1 MAVRSLGRVLVTLG
15 LAIALAGC
23 GAAGSVNAQLTSGTA
38 TASAAAP
45 QTGTV
50 VITRTVLVTS
60 TVFQTVSVGTIAVP
74 APTTSGTATTE
85 TTTAVTS
92 SAAAVTSTE
101 STATAHKTPTPEP
114 NSLPV
119 AGAANVTL
127 AFLAALEKDPSGTSS
142 LQYLSTRLKGVV
154 QSGHSVASIVGI
166 QNMYS
171 HYQAEAAVS
180 RGGGRAATV
189 NITLTYASGPVM
201 RIVTLIPEGGAWRI
215 DDISPTSA

>member
-1 MAVRSLGRVLVTLG
+1 MGRVLVTLG

-23 GAAGSVNAQLTSGTA
+23 GAAGSVNAQLTSSAA

-45 QTGTV
+45 QTSTV

-60 TVFQTVSVGTIAVP
+60 TVFATVTVGSSETSVTASTST
-74 APTTSGTATTE
+74 APSTA
-85 TTTAVTS
+85 TTAVTS
-92 SAAAVTSTE
+92 AVTSSTE
-101 STATAHKTPTPEP
+101 STPTAHKTPTPEP

-127 AFLAALEKDPSGTSS
+127 AFLAALEKDPSGASS
-142 LQYLSTRLKGVV
+142 LQYLSTRLQGVV

>member
-1 MAVRSLGRVLVTLG
+1 MGRALVTLG

-23 GAAGSVNAQLTSGTA
+23 GAAGSINAEVTSSAA

-50 VITRTVLVTS
+50 VITRTVVVTS
-60 TVFQTVSVGTIAVP
+60 TVFQTVTVGTIAAP
-74 APTTSGTATTE
+74 APTTSSTSSTEATTSV
-85 TTTAVTS
+85 TTS
-92 SAAAVTSTE
+92 AVTSTE
-101 STATAHKTPTPEP
+101 STPTAHKTPTPEP

-119 AGAANVTL
+119 AGAADVTL
-127 AFLAALEKDPSGTSS
+127 AFLAALEKDPSGKSS
-142 LQYLSTRLKGVV
+142 LQYLSTRLQGMV

-171 HYQAEAAVS
+171 HYQAAAAVS